1 MPNQPELRRH
11 VHVHLYDDLTVMADG
26 ITPEQQDLFDG
37 LPTDEYDDYYQ
48 YSFALPGTDGQVT
61 IEIRV
66 MK

>member
-1 MPNQPELRRH
+1 MPNQHNQPKLL
-11 VHVHLYDDLTVMADG
+11 HVHLYDDLTMMADSQ
-26 ITPEQQDLFDG
+26 TPEQQDLFDG